1 MAGGQAMNARE
12 LKCRL
17 DEYLKVRSALGYRD
31 YGLRNLLR
39 DFVRYLVA
47 RHWHEPIRAGTAVD
61 WACSTSDHNG
71 ASRLAYRL
79 SVARGFLTHLRAS
92 EPDTEIPAVGLLRKS
107 PRRIPYL
114 FSKDEVVDL
123 LKAASRI
130 SPENSLR
137 PHTYETILGL
147 MASTGIRVGEAIRL
161 NAGDVKL
168 DSHPPRLE
176 IRESKFRKSR
186 VVVLHP
192 TTAEK
197 LKFYVSARTRMG
209 YGGNRS
215 AFFLSERR
223 KPLCYETLRSW
234 FARTTRALGMVPPDN
249 RRTPTLHGLRH
260 YFAVERLTRWC
271 EQGARVRELA
281 PTLSVY
287 LGHVS
292 PEESYW
298 YLTST
303 PALLR
308 AAGESFQHYAVSGGA
323 S

>member
-1 MAGGQAMNARE
+1 MNTRE
-12 LKCRL
+12 LENRL
-17 DEYLKVRSALGYRD
+17 ENYLAVRTALGYRD
-31 YGLRNLLR
+31 YFLHSLLQ
-39 DFVRYLVA
+39 DFVRYVVA
-47 RHWHEPIRAGTAVD
+47 RQQHGPIRAGTAVD
-61 WACSTSDHNG
+61 WACSTSGRNG

-79 SVARGFLTHLRAS
+79 SAVRGFLTHLRAS
-92 EPDTEIPAVGLLRKS
+92 IPDTEVPEAGLLKKS

-114 FSKDEVVDL
+114 FSNSQIRDL
-123 LKAASRI
+123 LKAASTI
-130 SPENSLR
+130 GPAGSLR

-161 NAGDVKL
+161 TTGDVKL

-186 VVVLHP
+186 LVPLHP

-197 LKFYVSARTRMG
+197 LGNYVSLRAG
-209 YGGNRS
+209 IVCGGAKT
-215 AFFLSERR
+215 AFFASERR
-223 KPLCYETLRSW
+223 TPLCYETLRSW
-234 FARTTRALGMVPPDN
+234 FARTTRELGISPADD
-249 RRTPTLHGLRH
+249 RRKPTLHGLRH
-260 YFAVERLTRWC
+260 HFAVERLTLWC
-271 EQGARVRELA
+271 QQGKPVGKLA
-281 PTLSVY
+281 PNLSVY

-303 PALLR
+303 PALLMT
-308 AAGESFQHYAVSGGA
+308 AGESFHRFAVPGGA